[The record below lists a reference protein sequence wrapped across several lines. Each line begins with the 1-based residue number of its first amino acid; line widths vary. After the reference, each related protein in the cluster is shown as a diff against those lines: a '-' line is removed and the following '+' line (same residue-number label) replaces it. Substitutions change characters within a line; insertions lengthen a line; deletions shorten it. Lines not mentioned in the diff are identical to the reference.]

1 MNDLKKIMKEY
12 APNNDIFCEDDE
24 LMMKIK
30 KAVDKLE
37 DGDKIIFIMYCECG
51 SMRDLGKQ
59 LGVSHTA
66 IWKIITKIKKQILND
81 IGYIDD

>member
-1 MNDLKKIMKEY
+1 
-12 APNNDIFCEDDE
+12 
-24 LMMKIK
+24 MMKIK

>member
-1 MNDLKKIMKEY
+1 
-12 APNNDIFCEDDE
+12 
-24 LMMKIK
+24 
-30 KAVDKLE
+30 
-37 DGDKIIFIMYCECG
+37 
-51 SMRDLGKQ
+51 MRDLGKQ

>member
-30 KAVDKLE
+30 KAVERLE